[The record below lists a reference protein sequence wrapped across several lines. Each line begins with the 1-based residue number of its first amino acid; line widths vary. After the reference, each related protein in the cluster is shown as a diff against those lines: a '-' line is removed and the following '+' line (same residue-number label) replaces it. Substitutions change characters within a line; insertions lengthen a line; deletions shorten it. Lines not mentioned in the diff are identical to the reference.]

1 MIHPLLEKYIP
12 SRSYVK
18 FLKEQDAVFT
28 DFETAAILGDT
39 GLPLEEKLSAWR
51 SLLEE
56 TEDRELK
63 RQLAGEIAHE
73 EKSLE
78 QFQSKT
84 EGSVYMIRDG
94 DGDAVGLAENY
105 ETACVIALTLES
117 GFMIEKYQSP
127 AKYNGPTVKE
137 FRINPY
143 LAPNAPICSSS
154 ENVPGPVGNARFR
167 RDGTLLSVWNEG
179 IDDDDAGAVERRYSP
194 AYFTNA
200 FVKYPYP
207 FERGDIVRFAM
218 CREERPEDAYPGIV
232 TTSQEDWTKF
242 LEKIRGG
249 LYVDISDASLVVEW
263 LTPRGGFSHGHVSPV
278 FLERYETEK
287 EQPWYTLI
295 KAGSEL
301 IRGEGSLEWYMRCYE
316 AYRHQRKA
324 EELAEKTS
332 WWHEV
337 CGE

>member
-84 EGSVYMIRDG
+84 EGPVYMIRDG
-94 DGDAVGLAENY
+94 DWDAVGLAENY
-105 ETACVIALTLES
+105 ETACAIALTLES
-117 GFMIEKYQSP
+117 GFTIEKYQP
-127 AKYNGPTVKE
+127 TAKYNGPTVKE
-137 FRINPY
+137 FRVNPY
-143 LAPNAPICSSS
+143 LWPDTPIRSVLENAP
-154 ENVPGPVGNARFR
+154 GPIGGARFR
-167 RDGTLLSVWNEG
+167 RDGVLLSVWNEG
-179 IDDDDAGAVERRYSP
+179 TDDDAGVVERRYSP

-207 FERGDIVRFAM
+207 FERGDIVRFVA
-218 CREERPEDAYPGIV
+218 CREKQPEDKYPGIV
-232 TTSQEDWTKF
+232 ATSQEDWTKF
-242 LEKIRGG
+242 LEKVRGG
-249 LYVDISDASLVVEW
+249 LYVDISDASAVVEW
-263 LTPRGGFSHGHVSPV
+263 LTPKGGFSHGHVSPI
-278 FLERYETEK
+278 FLERYEPEK
-287 EQPWYTLI
+287 EQPWHALI

-301 IRGEGSLEWYMRCYE
+301 IRGEGSLEWYMSCFE
-316 AYRHQRKA
+316 AYRSQRKS
-324 EELAEKTS
+324 EKLAEKTAR
-332 WWHEV
+332 WHEV
-337 CGE
+337 QDLF